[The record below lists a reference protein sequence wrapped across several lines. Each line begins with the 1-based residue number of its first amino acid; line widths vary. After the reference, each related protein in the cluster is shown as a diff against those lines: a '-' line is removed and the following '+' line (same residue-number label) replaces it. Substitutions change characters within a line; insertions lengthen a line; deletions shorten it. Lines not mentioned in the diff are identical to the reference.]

1 MVNYPVWILIP
12 DTLWMLLTMSNSNP
26 GSKQLIANLAN
37 NELQRLLGIE
47 EEERL
52 RKISKLI
59 R

>member
-1 MVNYPVWILIP
+1 M
-12 DTLWMLLTMSNSNP
+12 LTMSNSNP

-37 NELQRLLGIE
+37 NELQRLGRKYL
-47 EEERL
+47 ERL

>member
-1 MVNYPVWILIP
+1 
-12 DTLWMLLTMSNSNP
+12 MLLTMSNSNP